1 MWLGSV
7 VKIDWCGVNMYRS
20 QLSLDVLEVV
30 LITDAV
36 TKDIAKCSIYNRGA
50 HETLGH
56 VTVT

>member
-36 TKDIAKCSIYNRGA
+36 TKDIAKCPIIQQRG
-50 HETLGH
+50 T
-56 VTVT
+56 